1 MYINE
6 RLVFLRGDVKEFRI
20 NLLGYLKI
28 FVYKRI
34 RIYLLVVIECV
45 FLLLYLFI

>member
-6 RLVFLRGDVKEFRI
+6 GLVFLRGDVKEFRI

-34 RIYLLVVIECV
+34 RIYLLVVIEC
-45 FLLLYLFI
+45 FFIIIFI